1 MQRYQPCKPCQTYQP
16 ELDCE
21 RIYRYCEGG
30 KIRLNLV
37 PHPCLLQDK
46 VKNDLFVKLYNTILV
61 NNLETELQK
70 LQIVDS
76 ESQYDSFVSLIT
88 KLFGVVIG
96 TESPR
101 ILVTESDGTVVMD
114 SSKTTNTYANWKA
127 KKINENHNTRVAVLN
142 SQLQEGGVGCE
153 TKYSSSTGTKQVYVA
168 TRAGAFLE
176 AAGSF
181 RLSVNA

>member
-1 MQRYQPCKPCQTYQP
+1 MQSCQQQEP
-16 ELDCE
+16 NCE

-30 KIRLNLV
+30 KIRLFLV
-37 PHPCLLQDK
+37 PDPCLLKDTTK
-46 VKNDLFVKLYNTILV
+46 KNLFAKLYNTILV

-76 ESQYDSFVSLIT
+76 EGQYDSFVALIT
-88 KLFGVVIG
+88 KLFGVTIG

-101 ILVTESDGTVVMD
+101 ILVTESDGTVIMD

-127 KKINENHNTRVAVLN
+127 KKINENHNTRIAVLN
-142 SQLQEGGVGCE
+142 SQLQEGGVGSE

-168 TRAGAFLE
+168 VRAGAFLE